1 MTMRRDS
8 YTEESLHS
16 DAGHRAFDISFGNV
30 SLVLALYDADGVKAE
45 ETYASTSSWAAG
57 EKVRFEAIGSVDAAQ
72 VKASVSNYEV
82 AD

>member
-1 MTMRRDS
+1 MLGIALLTSVSAM
-8 YTEESLHS
+8 
-16 DAGHRAFDISFGNV
+16 F

-82 AD
+82 AE